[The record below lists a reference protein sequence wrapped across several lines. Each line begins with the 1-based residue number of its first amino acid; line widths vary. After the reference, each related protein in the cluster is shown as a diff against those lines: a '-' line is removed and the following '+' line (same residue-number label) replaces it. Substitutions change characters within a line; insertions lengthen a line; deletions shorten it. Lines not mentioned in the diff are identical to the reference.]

1 LLLYVAV
8 SGIINKKYI
17 NLSDS
22 RMATISNLYVDAGA
36 TYSNIIT
43 VTASNGQALDLTS
56 YTVASQMRKSY
67 SSSTVHAFTASVY
80 EAANGKIRLQL
91 TNTQSEAIPAGRWL
105 YDVEITSPS
114 GTKTRVVEGIVTVN
128 PQITQI

>member
-1 LLLYVAV
+1 
-8 SGIINKKYI
+8 
-17 NLSDS
+17 
-22 RMATISNLYVDAGA
+22 MATISNLYVDAGA

-67 SSSTVHAFTASVY
+67 SSSTVYAFTSSVY
-80 EAANGKIRLQL
+80 DAANGKIRLQL
-91 TNTQSEAIPAGRWL
+91 TSSASEAIPAGRWL

>member
-1 LLLYVAV
+1 
-8 SGIINKKYI
+8 
-17 NLSDS
+17 
-22 RMATISNLYVDAGA
+22 MATISNLFVDAGT

-43 VTASNGQALDLTS
+43 VSASNGQALNLIG

-80 EAANGKIRLQL
+80 DAATGKIRLQL
-91 TNTQSEAIPAGRWL
+91 SPTQSEAIPAGRWL

-114 GTKTRVVEGIVTVN
+114 GSKTRVIEGIVTVT

>member
-1 LLLYVAV
+1 
-8 SGIINKKYI
+8 
-17 NLSDS
+17 
-22 RMATISNLYVDAGA
+22 MATISNLFVDAGT

-43 VTASNGQALDLTS
+43 VSASNGQALNLTG

-80 EAANGKIRLQL
+80 EASTGKIRLQL
-91 TNTQSEAIPAGRWL
+91 SPTQSEAIPAGRWL

-114 GTKTRVVEGIVTVN
+114 GSKTRVIEGIVTVT

>member
-1 LLLYVAV
+1 
-8 SGIINKKYI
+8 
-17 NLSDS
+17 
-22 RMATISNLYVDAGA
+22 MATISNLYVDAGA

-43 VTASNGQALDLTS
+43 VSASNGQALDLTG

-67 SSSTVHAFTASVY
+67 SSSQAYSFNASIFN
-80 EAANGKIRLQL
+80 AAQGKVRLQL
-91 TNTQSEAIPAGRWL
+91 NPAQSEAIPAGRWL

-114 GTKTRVVEGIVTVN
+114 GAKTRVVEGIVTVN